1 MIRALSLA
9 AALSLLPLS
18 AALAQTPASSVPA
31 PADPASAEAALEAAG
46 AAFEARME
54 EFGARAEAIAEDESL
69 SEDQRE
75 AAIMALWAEYE
86 PDVLAFTS
94 AASALSPQIA
104 SEALAE
110 INVDAL
116 VAEALADPSVGAAMG
131 MAQNG
136 AWASQDPEHMA
147 TYGLMADYALG
158 QASDAMD
165 EAAAEAA
172 AAEAVAAVEA
182 AARDD

>member
-9 AALSLLPLS
+9 AALALLPLS
-18 AALAQTPASSVPA
+18 AALAQTPASL
-31 PADPASAEAALEAAG
+31 DPASAEAALEAAG
-46 AAFEARME
+46 AAFEMRME

-69 SEDQRE
+69 SEGERE
-75 AAIMALWAEYE
+75 AAIMALWAEYQPE
-86 PDVLAFTS
+86 VLAFTA
-94 AASALSPQIA
+94 AASTLGPQIA

-110 INVDAL
+110 VDVEAL
-116 VAEALADPSVGAAMG
+116 VAEALSDPSIGAAMA

-158 QASDAMD
+158 QVSDEMD
-165 EAAAEAA
+165 AEADRIEAAAA
-172 AAEAVAAVEA
+172 AAEATA